1 MKPCASSVFILITA
15 IAASLLASEPT
26 AAQSCNYYVGRAVGG
41 QAINIDTCSISRASY
56 RSVNFIYYLGSDRV
70 ESQANCQD
78 RVWTTFPERTVHSP
92 QSAATVKMLNYVC
105 NFDSQISNRTG
116 TAYVFDPPSN
126 VRVSPNGNL
135 LCVVR
140 SPQTIDLYGK
150 TGGWYYTD
158 VCGSMGV
165 IHSSQLRF

>member
-1 MKPCASSVFILITA
+1 MKPLVSSGLVLLTA
-15 IAASLLASEPT
+15 IAASFIVSEPT
-26 AAQSCNYYVGRAVGG
+26 AAQSCNYYVGRAVDG

-56 RSVNFIYYLGSDRV
+56 RSVNFVYYLGSDRV

-78 RVWTTFPERTVHSP
+78 LVWTTFPERIVHRP
-92 QSAATVKMLNYVC
+92 QSAATEKMLDYVC
-105 NFDSQISNRTG
+105 NFDSQTSRTG
-116 TAYVFDPPSN
+116 TAFVFDPPSN

-135 LCVVR
+135 LCVVK
-140 SPQTIDLYGK
+140 SPQTIDLYGRN
-150 TGGWYYTD
+150 GEWYYTD